1 VSYPDG
7 AVDFLGW
14 RSRSPTSCFQKPFCG
29 GRSIEQPAG
38 GLAVRVGFFLLRVVD
53 TLVSSGGSWY
63 GGGIALSEAARRLE
77 HYIWVN
83 VRSVQESGQKT
94 PDSGHL
100 REKEKMLSGVS
111 IYMETESS
119 TYGQQSCFW
128 FFRISSSRENG

>member
-1 VSYPDG
+1 M
-7 AVDFLGW
+7 
-14 RSRSPTSCFQKPFCG
+14 
-29 GRSIEQPAG
+29 
-38 GLAVRVGFFLLRVVD
+38 
-53 TLVSSGGSWY
+53 

-83 VRSVQESGQKT
+83 VRRVQESGQKT

-119 TYGQQSCFW
+119 TYGQQSCF
-128 FFRISSSRENG
+128 